1 MLRLTVSG
9 PPGSGTSTLV
19 SKLCEDRGWSSV
31 NGGELFRNEAS
42 QRSLS
47 VEEFSALCKQDLDV
61 DRSLDTLLKQVL
73 TDPDAPEVVESRLCC
88 WWAYQL
94 GLTCP
99 RLWLSVAHEEDVRRI
114 WNREGSYNE
123 RCLT

>member
-19 SKLCEDRGWSSV
+19 SKLCEERGWSSV

-42 QRSLS
+42 RRGLS

-73 TDPDAPEVVESRLCC
+73 TDSDAPK
-88 WWAYQL
+88 
-94 GLTCP
+94 P
-99 RLWLSVAHEEDVRRI
+99 
-114 WNREGSYNE
+114 
-123 RCLT
+123 